1 MYTVAIDFGS
11 GAVDCTDYLVGQYPV
26 KRSRSIHNGL
36 KPVIGTCKFALHR
49 NTALINDFL
58 TATTDPEVTILHDGA
73 AFFKGTIRRTVKVDV
88 GQIRVQGIECQ
99 CVDPL
104 YRLDSKLLRTSF
116 TWSNYKISDPTTKT
130 ASILHQLFYLA
141 GFSDSELNFTA
152 IDTVV
157 DAYSVDGTGNAVSIR
172 SLIETVLRDAVYSLR
187 VSNAGVVELYD
198 LAPASYTAT
207 MTLSTGSGGNIAEG
221 YSVARD
227 EYKAEAVDVT
237 YWTHKTIADAVV
249 FEDTT
254 GRTASLPCSI
264 PVAAGNYY
272 PEGADATTSIRCVF
286 EYPDYDLV
294 SVASPA
300 VEWSHTGDVTKD
312 VETID
317 GLGML
322 IRFSSAT
329 GGVITKLKI
338 VGDAT
343 VKWTENKIVS
353 EIVASSDERETIE
366 SDIITSQVDAER
378 LAAGRAAWHK
388 NATFVYTFNR
398 LTLAALGS
406 DTLYPADTLTPDTD
420 LYPSGD
426 ILLPGDIVQITDTGL
441 LGASQLARVL
451 RVDDGADLKTF
462 TAVCEA
468 VGDYSATPVVQS
480 PVFPRPGSPM
490 ATEIG
495 AADDAQARADA
506 AQAAAEAAAIVAIPV
521 YTPAN
526 LGTHLDSEP
535 AVHKAGD
542 SYLRYSATPG
552 IANRGVF
559 VSDGTNFARTTD
571 PVYIYRH
578 LADIV
583 HICQLKDTADPPAAL
598 YGVEAD
604 YGIDSTIQTAHIMA
618 AIIDRLRVGDIAIS
632 GTLKSTQMDTVNAQA
647 GETINAPTPT
657 YWPGADLVTHC
668 SGLADGWH
676 DATGTLDGKTVTHVV
691 KGGTDN
697 TISYQASDAEEVG
710 SDATIKTIISGV
722 RGKITLFFDAARY
735 GGYDNWIEIKKNSV
749 LQLRKS
755 VTEFE
760 YTTFSVTFD
769 CIIGDIITAT
779 VARGYA
785 LSIKNFRLCPAVN
798 TIGVWNST
806 DPSAYSF
813 DNAGYYDDAG
823 NVDVDILDD
832 FITSDQDIYW
842 SGQELITA
850 LAGKVTSY
858 RTLDLGGGTFNGKT
872 CETIY
877 YSPTLIQLGY
887 VSGAD
892 DVIRA
897 EGYYSHA
904 GSIVLDTVE
913 GRVLMGDET
922 EDGQYEQWVHN
933 IPGTSDLI
941 ITWRNTVSGAIHSIT
956 ETRAP
961 DRSSGSIE
969 ATHSLHAV
977 HNSVDYVRDLSL
989 HNYSGNMHGLDVLSN
1004 FTDATL
1010 GDWKWYQQRRVVAWE
1025 PETAY
1030 AVGDLVYND
1039 PDGGGINKVYQ
1050 CVYLTGTGTSAASG
1064 GPTGTDGF
1072 INDGS
1077 SPNFVYWQYVGT
1089 ETEAGNEIWG
1099 ALQSRLYSRTGTLWL
1114 AGGRKPTGSLHGN
1127 YTEAQIFAAIAPS
1140 IPFTDDEIIISGG
1153 IGALQYSKAE
1163 RISETKIGLYYYSS
1177 SGTGIN
1183 SILQYDSSTVNNI
1196 SISW

>member
-1 MYTVAIDFGS
+1 MYTVSIDFGA
-11 GAVDCTDYLVGQYPV
+11 GAVDCTGYLVGQYPV

-49 NTALINDFL
+49 NTSLINDFL

-73 AFFKGTIRRTVKVDV
+73 AFFKGTIRRTVRVDV

-104 YRLDSKLLRTSF
+104 YRLDSKLTRTSF

-141 GFSDSELNFTA
+141 GFSDAELNLSA

-157 DAYSVDGTGNAVSIR
+157 DAYSVDGTGKAVSIR
-172 SLIETVLRDAVYSLR
+172 GLIETVLRDAVYSLR
-187 VSNAGVVELYD
+187 VTNSGVVELYD
-198 LAPASYTAT
+198 LAPTTYAAT
-207 MTLSTGSGGNIAEG
+207 MTLLTGSGGNIAEG

-227 EYKAEAVDVT
+227 EYKAEAVDVK

-264 PVAAGNYY
+264 PVAAGQYY
-272 PEGADATTSIRCVF
+272 PEGADASTTIRCVF

-366 SDIITSQVDAER
+366 SDIIISQTDAER

-398 LTLAALGS
+398 LTLAAYSS
-406 DTLYPADTLTPDTD
+406 DTLYPASTLTPDTD

-468 VGDYSATPVVQS
+468 VGAYSETPVVQS

-535 AVHKAGD
+535 AVHKNGD
-542 SYLRYSATPG
+542 SYLRYSATSG
-552 IANRGVF
+552 TANRGVF
-559 VSDGTNFARTTD
+559 VSDGTDFARTTD

-583 HICQLKDTADPPAAL
+583 YICQLKDTADPPAAL

-604 YGIDSTIQTAHIMA
+604 YGIDSSIQTAHIMA
-618 AIIDRLRVGDIAIS
+618 AIIDRLRVGDIVIS

-647 GETINAPTPT
+647 GETIDAPTPT

-668 SGLADGWH
+668 AGLADGWH

-691 KGGTDN
+691 KGGADN
-697 TISYQASDAEEVG
+697 TVSYQSDDTEETGNGTV
-710 SDATIKTIISGV
+710 KTIVSGV
-722 RGKITLFFDAARY
+722 RGKVTVYFDAYKVGDYTPKAELRVN
-735 GGYDNWIEIKKNSV
+735 GV
-749 LQLRKS
+749 LSQNFA
-755 VTEFE
+755 VIGP
-760 YTTFSVTFD
+760 YQTFSHTVNLE
-769 CIIGDIITAT
+769 IGDTVTIYASTYYSTIT
-779 VARGYA
+779 V
-785 LSIKNFRLCPAVN
+785 KNFRICPAVN
-798 TIGVWNST
+798 TVGVWNST

-823 NVDVDILDD
+823 NVDVDTLDD
-832 FITSDQDIYW
+832 FITADQDIYW
-842 SGQELITA
+842 KGSELITA
-850 LAGKVTSY
+850 LSGKVTSY

-877 YSPTLIQLGY
+877 YSPTLIQLSY

-897 EGYYSHA
+897 DSYYTYT
-904 GSIVLDTVE
+904 GSIVLDDVE
-913 GRVLMGDET
+913 GRVLMGDESG
-922 EDGQYEQWVHN
+922 DGQYEQWVHN

-977 HNSVDYVRDLSL
+977 LNGVDYVRDFSL
-989 HNYSGNMHGLDVLSN
+989 HNYSATMHGLDVLSN
-1004 FTDATL
+1004 FTNDTL
-1010 GDWKWYQQRRVVAWE
+1010 GDWKWYQQRRVVSWE

-1039 PDGGGINKVYQ
+1039 PDGGGINKI
-1050 CVYLTGTGTSAASG
+1050 YLCTYVQGTGTSSASG
-1064 GPTGTDGF
+1064 GPTGTGAL

-1077 SPNFVYWQYVGT
+1077 YPNDVIWQYVGV
-1089 ETEAGNEIWG
+1089 ETEAGSEMYG
-1099 ALQSRLYSRTGTLWL
+1099 STTARLYSID
-1114 AGGRKPTGSLHGN
+1114 GSLHTARGRRIAGYVKGTAVSETN
-1127 YTEAQIFAAIAPS
+1127 IFNAIAPY
-1140 IPFTDDEIIISGG
+1140 IPYEDVEIAVNGIIDGYVVAYAKRSSYYQVSFYCATVSDQ
-1153 IGALQYSKAE
+1153 I
-1163 RISETKIGLYYYSS
+1163 TK
-1177 SGTGIN
+1177 
-1183 SILQYDSSTVNNI
+1183 TVNWYT
-1196 SISW
+1196 STTHVCCLSW